1 MTIPHVSDELLQRHY
16 DGELEPSEQVETQ
29 KHLVDCSSCTARL
42 KSLERLSGM
51 IRMASAD
58 AAAGADFRDLFS
70 RIERAIEA
78 PDGAAVSPR
87 REGEVVAPN
96 AKARARWFR
105 PATVSALGGLA
116 VAAAALLMIYRQ
128 DDASQPL
135 PDDSG
140 TTLAVLD
147 TPRSEIVHVDFGAN
161 AGTVFEI
168 AMADGSSTP
177 VVWIND
183 EDLGE

>member
-1 MTIPHVSDELLQRHY
+1 MTVPHVSDELLQRHY
-16 DGELEPSEQVETQ
+16 DGELEPAEQLETR
-29 KHLVDCSSCTARL
+29 KHLADCTSCTARL
-42 KSLERLSGM
+42 EALARLSGL
-51 IRMASAD
+51 IRMAHED
-58 AAAGADFRDLFS
+58 AAAKADFGALFS
-70 RIERAIEA
+70 RIERGLDA
-78 PDGAAVSPR
+78 PEQGGGA
-87 REGEVVAPN
+87 VVAPS

-105 PATVSALGGLA
+105 PATASALGGLA
-116 VAAAALLMIYRQ
+116 VAAAVLLMIFQQ
-128 DDASQPL
+128 DADTTETL

-168 AMADGSSTP
+168 AMADGTSTP